1 MSILNGPRLN
11 FWGGIRT
18 DVSVPNNSP
27 TITYDNE
34 KNTLDLFDLTTSTVA
49 TEAQQYSDDELN
61 QMINA
66 PLNTTTPDSGYTAAG
81 WNHYGQHVVDLQ
93 NALISSQGTPGAIST
108 SGDMIG
114 QPVYLLGSID
124 PVTGQGPVSGPMM
137 VDLDP
142 TSGITT
148 QIFVG
153 GLQIGPTSA
162 PQLLI
167 RCNTVCSSQDV
178 AVRILAGEPDAPG
191 SSRYSGTFQLFFP
204 LSSIISYNQNS
215 SMLKSIIEAPG
226 ATGIVLRFVMFEMCP
241 TLTTAQLN
249 ADYAAGTDSPNPSIG
264 RIVGTLAAAFADE
277 PQVCQAGRQ
286 LQNSSTKAVGYMDTA
301 HSILSVDMVNLIPKA
316 TFRLVRTDITSPI
329 GPNIDFGTLNFIAG
343 STSLGS
349 LSCTDPVLLNYYIYG
364 GLVDLPLSST
374 QLAAAIANP
383 VSITGQNSVAAQLS
397 ITELPY
403 RVFSDQRNIYLDDY
417 QGHLT
422 VTLSLTYLGQKV
434 TQATEITIQSDTPGQ
449 LANPAYLNFPATVT
463 VPANQSSVSFNVSA
477 KAGSAATAGFEVLE
491 YSCSS
496 GSYFTSFRKYS
507 QTDFGIAAGTT
518 ITWDLVYPNVLRFH
532 YLAFPAMSRYIPL
545 NQPDAIM
552 GAKNSILARTS
563 DAYKGTTLC
572 MPVVRS
578 MSPSQVALLTAYLT
592 GQPWQPNPVAMW

>member
-81 WNHYGQHVVDLQ
+81 WNYYGQHVVDLQ

-241 TLTTAQLN
+241 TLTTDRKSTRL
-249 ADYAAGTDSPNPSIG
+249 
-264 RIVGTLAAAFADE
+264 
-277 PQVCQAGRQ
+277 
-286 LQNSSTKAVGYMDTA
+286 NSS
-301 HSILSVDMVNLIPKA
+301 H
-316 TFRLVRTDITSPI
+316 
-329 GPNIDFGTLNFIAG
+329 
-343 STSLGS
+343 
-349 LSCTDPVLLNYYIYG
+349 
-364 GLVDLPLSST
+364 
-374 QLAAAIANP
+374 
-383 VSITGQNSVAAQLS
+383 
-397 ITELPY
+397 
-403 RVFSDQRNIYLDDY
+403 
-417 QGHLT
+417 
-422 VTLSLTYLGQKV
+422 
-434 TQATEITIQSDTPGQ
+434 
-449 LANPAYLNFPATVT
+449 
-463 VPANQSSVSFNVSA
+463 
-477 KAGSAATAGFEVLE
+477 
-491 YSCSS
+491 
-496 GSYFTSFRKYS
+496 
-507 QTDFGIAAGTT
+507 
-518 ITWDLVYPNVLRFH
+518 
-532 YLAFPAMSRYIPL
+532 
-545 NQPDAIM
+545 
-552 GAKNSILARTS
+552 
-563 DAYKGTTLC
+563 
-572 MPVVRS
+572 
-578 MSPSQVALLTAYLT
+578 
-592 GQPWQPNPVAMW
+592 